1 MPVLFIVE
9 WIVWII
15 VLLIGCWFAIG
26 IRQAAVH
33 RTSPP
38 TWPTL
43 ILSLCLVAFPVAFLF
58 LPFSKLHILWLVAVI
73 WQLSLI
79 AGVGYIP
86 VVSQLLIWPAYIYA
100 CILMIGTGMSL
111 TSPSS
116 QSPWA
121 QRLPKQWPWLKG
133 KIQKARQGSKTDR
146 PEDSAAEDNV
156 NFLYEKLWRDGL
168 FDMVPEATAKDIATE
183 LLIPDRIDGFA
194 LAANYAKLLRK
205 GMPSFEEA
213 FFLTERQAK
222 ERLRLQKHQA
232 P

>member
-1 MPVLFIVE
+1 
-9 WIVWII
+9 
-15 VLLIGCWFAIG
+15 
-26 IRQAAVH
+26 
-33 RTSPP
+33 
-38 TWPTL
+38 
-43 ILSLCLVAFPVAFLF
+43 
-58 LPFSKLHILWLVAVI
+58 
-73 WQLSLI
+73 
-79 AGVGYIP
+79 
-86 VVSQLLIWPAYIYA
+86 
-100 CILMIGTGMSL
+100 MIGTGMSL

-168 FDMVPEATAKDIATE
+168 FDMVPEDIATE